1 MTITELYACWL
12 AVSCFFKCNKTKDNG
27 KRYWD
32 RVIEKMP
39 IGLANG
45 YVMTDEEKV
54 FFFNYL

>member
-1 MTITELYACWL
+1 MLAGWLYHVFSNAI
-12 AVSCFFKCNKTKDNG
+12 KQRIME

-54 FFFNYL
+54 FF